1 MIYDGKY
8 AGTGRE
14 ENTCLGK
21 EKHRCENA
29 ARYCPVCG
37 SMTVFFKKGLLRP
50 FEERLNGR
58 ASDPLG
64 RITPEEWEE
73 LGKARGGE

>member
-14 ENTCLGK
+14 RNRCLGK
-21 EKHRCENA
+21 ERHECENA

-37 SMTVFFKKGLLRP
+37 SETVFLKKGLLRP
-50 FEERLNGR
+50 YRASFFTEAGEEERLTL
-58 ASDPLG
+58 SDWQSLG
-64 RITPEEWEE
+64 GDIR
-73 LGKARGGE
+73 KR